1 MGEERHMRNT
11 IALLSILLLNCC
23 ITLSLAA
30 KDFNDYTEEQPLII
44 ACDWDFRPFEFLDSE
59 GEPSG
64 YNVEVLDI
72 ILNRLEIPHK
82 FVMQEWQAASDM
94 FIHHNA
100 DLLHALTDQYKSFQ
114 YFQTKKYVN
123 YYNLRAVRRL
133 DTPPYSG
140 ISNLSS
146 RARLGLKKKDY
157 AALVVRGIDS
167 IPFHVQY
174 LSPKEGLTNVRMRQ
188 NDYYIWGQVPLEN
201 KIQELRID
209 SLALDEVPDIPAG
222 ELHIIGYNLDIIDA
236 IDDQYTRME
245 QSGDLQRIHDKWFHP
260 ERVHD
265 DASPLAPFILIGLIL
280 AGIAVFAAGRLL
292 SLRVQSSVRRN
303 TELNSFMAQAL
314 DMDDYYVLEY
324 DVVLGKVRNI
334 HGNLLPEW
342 GIAVE
347 ELIERIAADERDEFR
362 GLIDSMKRGD
372 CESWSLQRH
381 YNVGSSDEPNWHVFF
396 GGAILEREN
405 GIPRYIIHTVKDITD
420 DLAEEQRNQEMADK
434 YMKVFETNMM
444 AMSFHDADGYLIHM
458 NQRMRDLLE
467 ITPER
472 EQFFRKASFL
482 KDPFLKGY
490 VDQNNLDSF
499 HVCGRMLYQEWGL
512 DKYIESRVMPVKDE
526 AGQLVYY
533 IITSR
538 DVTAERDM
546 YMKQREHERQLHE
559 THDAINRYE
568 KQLRYL
574 LDESKMYVW
583 NYNQYERVI
592 RFTRSLRQAEF
603 TWPLEDYL
611 AGMDADDRP
620 AAQRVISDLV
630 MNGKPFNVIHKF
642 NYTPVTESLTWFS
655 ISGIPILD
663 EDGHA
668 KEYFGLVRDISD
680 LMLAQMKLREETE
693 RAEDSGKLKS
703 AFLANM
709 THEIRTPLNAIVGF
723 SDLLQVIDNP
733 DERREFIR
741 IIRSNCDMLLRLIND
756 ILEASSM
763 GQTIAIEPTHIDLP
777 PVFDDICQTL
787 EQRVQGTGV
796 EFLKENPYDTLP
808 VFMDKGR
815 LQQLLTNFVTNA
827 VKYTQQGHIRVGYRK
842 ESRDM
847 NGQRKE
853 GLYFFCEDTGAGIPK
868 EKQTAV
874 FERFVKLNDFVQGT
888 GLGLAICK
896 AIVDRCGGRI
906 GVNSEGEGH
915 GSTFW
920 FWLPYEV

>member
-1 MGEERHMRNT
+1 
-11 IALLSILLLNCC
+11 
-23 ITLSLAA
+23 
-30 KDFNDYTEEQPLII
+30 
-44 ACDWDFRPFEFLDSE
+44 
-59 GEPSG
+59 
-64 YNVEVLDI
+64 
-72 ILNRLEIPHK
+72 
-82 FVMQEWQAASDM
+82 
-94 FIHHNA
+94 
-100 DLLHALTDQYKSFQ
+100 
-114 YFQTKKYVN
+114 
-123 YYNLRAVRRL
+123 
-133 DTPPYSG
+133 
-140 ISNLSS
+140 
-146 RARLGLKKKDY
+146 
-157 AALVVRGIDS
+157 
-167 IPFHVQY
+167 
-174 LSPKEGLTNVRMRQ
+174 
-188 NDYYIWGQVPLEN
+188 
-201 KIQELRID
+201 
-209 SLALDEVPDIPAG
+209 
-222 ELHIIGYNLDIIDA
+222 
-236 IDDQYTRME
+236 
-245 QSGDLQRIHDKWFHP
+245 
-260 ERVHD
+260 
-265 DASPLAPFILIGLIL
+265 
-280 AGIAVFAAGRLL
+280 
-292 SLRVQSSVRRN
+292 
-303 TELNSFMAQAL
+303 
-314 DMDDYYVLEY
+314 
-324 DVVLGKVRNI
+324 
-334 HGNLLPEW
+334 
-342 GIAVE
+342 
-347 ELIERIAADERDEFR
+347 
-362 GLIDSMKRGD
+362 
-372 CESWSLQRH
+372 
-381 YNVGSSDEPNWHVFF
+381 
-396 GGAILEREN
+396 
-405 GIPRYIIHTVKDITD
+405 
-420 DLAEEQRNQEMADK
+420 MADK

-444 AMSFHDADGYLIHM
+444 AMSFHDANGYMIHM

-472 EQFFRKASFL
+472 EQFFRKVSFL
-482 KDPFLKGY
+482 EDPFLKGGA
-490 VDQNNLDSF
+490 DQNNLDSY
-499 HVCGRMLYQEWGL
+499 HVCGRMLYPEWNL
-512 DKYIESRVMPVKDE
+512 DKYIETRVMPVKDE

-546 YMKQREHERQLHE
+546 YMKQREHERQLHA
-559 THDAINRYE
+559 THDAINHYE
-568 KQLRYL
+568 QQLRYL

-620 AAQRVISDLV
+620 VAQRVISDLV

-642 NYTPVTESLTWFS
+642 NYTPVTDSLTWFS

-680 LMLAQMKLREETE
+680 LMLAQMKLREETA

-733 DERREFIR
+733 DERHEFIR
-741 IIRSNCDMLLRLIND
+741 IIRNNCDMLLRLIND

-763 GQTIAIEPTHIDLP
+763 GQAIAIEPTHIDLP

-796 EFLKENPYDTLP
+796 EFLKDNPYDTLP

-920 FWLPYEV
+920 FWLPCEV

>member
-146 RARLGLKKKDY
+146 RSRLGLKKKDY

-303 TELNSFMAQAL
+303 TELNSIMAQAL

-583 NYNQYERVI
+583 NYNQYEHVI

-620 AAQRVISDLV
+620 AAQCVISDLV

-663 EDGHA
+663 DDGHA
-668 KEYFGLVRDISD
+668 KEYFGIVRDISD

-756 ILEASSM
+756 ILEASNM
-763 GQTIAIEPTHIDLP
+763 GQAIAIEPTHIDLP

>member
-1 MGEERHMRNT
+1 MRKT
-11 IALLSILLLNCC
+11 IVLLSILSFFCC
-23 ITLSLAA
+23 ITSPLAA
-30 KDFNDYTEEQPLII
+30 KDFNEYTEEHPLIV

-59 GEPSG
+59 GAPDG

-82 FVMQEWQAASDM
+82 FVMQEWQTASDM

-100 DLLHALTDQYKSFQ
+100 DLLHALSNQFKSHQ
-114 YFQTKKYVN
+114 YFHTKKYVN
-123 YYNLRAVRRL
+123 YYNLRAVRRV
-133 DTPPYSG
+133 DTPSYSNIRSLRSSARIG
-140 ISNLSS
+140 I
-146 RARLGLKKKDY
+146 KKNDY
-157 AALVVRGIDS
+157 AALMIRVMDS

-174 LSPKEGLTNVRMRQ
+174 LSPKEGLTHVRSRQ
-188 NDYYIWGQVPLEN
+188 SDYYIWGQVPLEN

-209 SLALDEVPDIPAG
+209 SLVLDEVLDIPAG
-222 ELHIIGYNLDIIDA
+222 ELHIIGYNLDIIEA

-292 SLRVQSSVRRN
+292 SLRVQASVRRN
-303 TELNSFMAQAL
+303 TELNRIIAQAL

-334 HGNLLPEW
+334 HGKLLPEW

-372 CESWSLQRH
+372 CESWTLQRH
-381 YNVGSSDEPNWHVFF
+381 YNVGSGDEPRWRVFF
-396 GGAILEREN
+396 GSAILEREN
-405 GIPRYIIHTVKDITD
+405 GIPRYIVHTVKDITD

-444 AMSFHDADGYLIHM
+444 AMSFHDANGYMIHM

-472 EQFFRKASFL
+472 EQFFRKVSFL
-482 KDPFLKGY
+482 EDPFLKGGA
-490 VDQNNLDSF
+490 DQNNLDSY
-499 HVCGRMLYQEWGL
+499 HVCGRMLYPEWNL
-512 DKYIESRVMPVKDE
+512 DKYIETRVMPVKDE

-546 YMKQREHERQLHE
+546 YMKQREHERQLHA
-559 THDAINRYE
+559 THDAINHYE
-568 KQLRYL
+568 QQLRYL

-620 AAQRVISDLV
+620 VAQRVISDLV

-642 NYTPVTESLTWFS
+642 NYTPVTDSLTWFS

-680 LMLAQMKLREETE
+680 LMLAQMKLREETA

-733 DERREFIR
+733 DERHEFIR
-741 IIRSNCDMLLRLIND
+741 IIRNNCDMLLRLIND

-763 GQTIAIEPTHIDLP
+763 GQAIAIEPTHIDLP

-796 EFLKENPYDTLP
+796 EFLKDNPYDTLP

-920 FWLPYEV
+920 FWLPCEV

>member
-1 MGEERHMRNT
+1 MRKT
-11 IALLSILLLNCC
+11 IVLLSILSFFCC
-23 ITLSLAA
+23 ITSPLAA
-30 KDFNDYTEEQPLII
+30 KDFNEYTEEHPLIV

-59 GEPSG
+59 GAPDG

-82 FVMQEWQAASDM
+82 FVMQEWQTASDM

-100 DLLHALTDQYKSFQ
+100 DLLHALSNQFKSHQ
-114 YFQTKKYVN
+114 YFHTKKYVN
-123 YYNLRAVRRL
+123 YYNLRAVRRV
-133 DTPPYSG
+133 DTPSYSNIRSLRSSARIG
-140 ISNLSS
+140 I
-146 RARLGLKKKDY
+146 KKNDY
-157 AALVVRGIDS
+157 AALMIRVMDS

-174 LSPKEGLTNVRMRQ
+174 LSPKEGLTHVRSRQ
-188 NDYYIWGQVPLEN
+188 SDYYIWGQVPLEN

-209 SLALDEVPDIPAG
+209 SLVLDEVLDIPAG
-222 ELHIIGYNLDIIDA
+222 ELHIIGYNLDIIEA

-292 SLRVQSSVRRN
+292 SLRVQASVRRN
-303 TELNSFMAQAL
+303 TELNRIIAQAL

-324 DVVLGKVRNI
+324 DVVFGKVRNI
-334 HGNLLPEW
+334 HGKLLPEW

-372 CESWSLQRH
+372 CESWTLQRH
-381 YNVGSSDEPNWHVFF
+381 YNVGSGDEPRWRVFF
-396 GGAILEREN
+396 GSAILEREN
-405 GIPRYIIHTVKDITD
+405 GIPRYIVHTVKDITD

-444 AMSFHDADGYLIHM
+444 AMSLHDANGYMIHM

-472 EQFFRKASFL
+472 EQFFRKVSFL
-482 KDPFLKGY
+482 EDPFLKGGA
-490 VDQNNLDSF
+490 DQNNLDSY
-499 HVCGRMLYQEWGL
+499 HVCGRMLYPEWNL
-512 DKYIESRVMPVKDE
+512 DKYIETRVMPVKDE

-546 YMKQREHERQLHE
+546 YMKQREHERQLHA
-559 THDAINRYE
+559 THDAINHYE
-568 KQLRYL
+568 QQLRYL

-620 AAQRVISDLV
+620 VAQRVISDLV

-642 NYTPVTESLTWFS
+642 NYTPVTDSLTWFS

-680 LMLAQMKLREETE
+680 LMLAQMKLREETA

-733 DERREFIR
+733 DERHEFIR
-741 IIRSNCDMLLRLIND
+741 IIRNNCDMLLRLIND

-763 GQTIAIEPTHIDLP
+763 GQAIAIEPTHIDLP

-796 EFLKENPYDTLP
+796 EFLKDNPYDTLP

-920 FWLPYEV
+920 FWLPCEV

>member
-1 MGEERHMRNT
+1 MRNT

-303 TELNSFMAQAL
+303 TELNSIMAQAL

-420 DLAEEQRNQEMADK
+420 DVAEEQRNQEMADK

-499 HVCGRMLYQEWGL
+499 HVCGRMLYQEWGI

-663 EDGHA
+663 DDGHA
-668 KEYFGLVRDISD
+668 KEYFGIVRDISD

-763 GQTIAIEPTHIDLP
+763 GQAIAIEPTHIDLP

-888 GLGLAICK
+888 GLGLSICQAIT
-896 AIVDRCGGRI
+896 DRCNGFI
-906 GVNSEGEGH
+906 GVTSEGEGH

-920 FWLPYEV
+920 MWLPCENKSNRS

>member
-1 MGEERHMRNT
+1 MRKT
-11 IALLSILLLNCC
+11 IVLLSILSFFYC
-23 ITLSLAA
+23 ITSPLAA
-30 KDFNDYTEEQPLII
+30 KDFNEYTEEHPLIV

-174 LSPKEGLTNVRMRQ
+174 LSPKEGLTHVRSRQ
-188 NDYYIWGQVPLEN
+188 SDYYIWGQVPLEN

-209 SLALDEVPDIPAG
+209 SLVLDEVLDIPAG

-265 DASPLAPFILIGLIL
+265 DASPLAPFILLGLIL

-292 SLRVQSSVRRN
+292 SLRVQASVRRN
-303 TELNSFMAQAL
+303 TELNRIIAQAL

-334 HGNLLPEW
+334 HGKLLPEW

-372 CESWSLQRH
+372 CESWTLQRH
-381 YNVGSSDEPNWHVFF
+381 YNVGSGDEPRWRVFF
-396 GGAILEREN
+396 GSAMLEREN
-405 GIPRYIIHTVKDITD
+405 GIPRYIVHTVKDITD

-444 AMSFHDADGYLIHM
+444 AMSFHDANGYLIHM

-472 EQFFRKASFL
+472 EQFFRKVSFL
-482 KDPFLKGY
+482 EDPFLKGGA
-490 VDQNNLDSF
+490 DQNNLDSY
-499 HVCGRMLYQEWGL
+499 HVCGRMLYPEWNL
-512 DKYIESRVMPVKDE
+512 DKYIETRVMPVKDE

-546 YMKQREHERQLHE
+546 YMKQRKHERQLHA

-568 KQLRYL
+568 QQLRYL

-620 AAQRVISDLV
+620 VAQRVISDLV

-642 NYTPVTESLTWFS
+642 DYTPVTDSLTWFS

-680 LMLAQMKLREETE
+680 LMLAQMKLREETA

-733 DERREFIR
+733 DERHEFIR
-741 IIRSNCDMLLRLIND
+741 IIRNNCDMLLRLIND
-756 ILEASSM
+756 ILEASSI
-763 GQTIAIEPTHIDLP
+763 GQAIAIEPTHIDLP

-796 EFLKENPYDTLP
+796 EFLKDNPYDTLP

-920 FWLPYEV
+920 FWLPCEV

>member
-1 MGEERHMRNT
+1 MRNT

-157 AALVVRGIDS
+157 AALVIRGIDS

-303 TELNSFMAQAL
+303 TELNSIMAQAL

-490 VDQNNLDSF
+490 VDQNDLDSF

-663 EDGHA
+663 DDGHA
-668 KEYFGLVRDISD
+668 KEYFGIVRDISD

-842 ESRDM
+842 ESRGID
-847 NGQRKE
+847 GQRKE